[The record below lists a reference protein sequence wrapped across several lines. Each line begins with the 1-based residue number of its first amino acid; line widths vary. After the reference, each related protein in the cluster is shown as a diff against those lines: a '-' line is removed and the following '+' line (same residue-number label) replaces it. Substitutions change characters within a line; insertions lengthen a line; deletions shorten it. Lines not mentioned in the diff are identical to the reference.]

1 MRRAIRP
8 WFGKRRFFPGALA
21 ILAVVALGGFAAG
34 ADEAQKPEAAA
45 QKTVATETAEKS
57 PDAKPVPASAP
68 GKLGTAALSGPPAP
82 ALDQEKKKNVSTAE
96 QFEFQQAKISAEMTE
111 LEERMFR
118 LSESLKAIEPENS
131 SRLMIGLKYAREEL
145 IVHQMK
151 EIQDELRKASLA
163 ESVIEQK
170 ELLTK
175 LERLEQLLLSADL
188 DFHMKM
194 ERLRQIREA
203 LRKLDTAIREEERE
217 RKQSAE
223 TVRNEERLKRL
234 DKRLATLEELIK
246 RESAHVER
254 GEELAQADTENPA
267 EAKSTDNPGEST
279 PGKDSPGK
287 DSPGK
292 DSPAKTAS
300 GKPVAGKDAVKKLAD
315 EQEATRAKTTELA
328 AADEKKAPAEDPLT
342 EAGKEMSAAVDQLKK
357 EKPKS
362 AQPAMKESLE
372 ALKKALADGR
382 KEQQQLKKD
391 VDAQKFAALAK
402 DQAGNR
408 QLNENIA
415 EMVRGLGDSGKS
427 AMSDLNNSGN
437 SMASAERQLGGQQAG
452 AAGQDQESA
461 LAALKAAREKLAEE
475 AERLQAQLRGEV
487 KKRLLEGLTLMLEQ
501 QVMVREATATLAPR
515 VAKGSRQAQG
525 SVVGLAKSEG
535 KIIALA
541 DELINMVE
549 ETEFGYALPAAL
561 RLVRDEMAGVQSSL
575 AKGDATEPVVNAEKQ
590 VEADLKA
597 LFEALKQ
604 MPAAAPP
611 KSGKGKGGSEEQ
623 ERELNRMVAELK
635 LLRLLQMR
643 VNQETV
649 GTDQKRQQA
658 AGISA
663 ALRRQIEDIGGRQ
676 EDVRDVTEKLRAER
690 GNELQ

>member
-1 MRRAIRP
+1 
-8 WFGKRRFFPGALA
+8 
-21 ILAVVALGGFAAG
+21 
-34 ADEAQKPEAAA
+34 
-45 QKTVATETAEKS
+45 
-57 PDAKPVPASAP
+57 
-68 GKLGTAALSGPPAP
+68 
-82 ALDQEKKKNVSTAE
+82 
-96 QFEFQQAKISAEMTE
+96 
-111 LEERMFR
+111 
-118 LSESLKAIEPENS
+118 
-131 SRLMIGLKYAREEL
+131 
-145 IVHQMK
+145 
-151 EIQDELRKASLA
+151 
-163 ESVIEQK
+163 
-170 ELLTK
+170 
-175 LERLEQLLLSADL
+175 
-188 DFHMKM
+188 
-194 ERLRQIREA
+194 
-203 LRKLDTAIREEERE
+203 
-217 RKQSAE
+217 
-223 TVRNEERLKRL
+223 
-234 DKRLATLEELIK
+234 
-246 RESAHVER
+246 
-254 GEELAQADTENPA
+254 
-267 EAKSTDNPGEST
+267 
-279 PGKDSPGK
+279 
-287 DSPGK
+287 
-292 DSPAKTAS
+292 
-300 GKPVAGKDAVKKLAD
+300 
-315 EQEATRAKTTELA
+315 
-328 AADEKKAPAEDPLT
+328 
-342 EAGKEMSAAVDQLKK
+342 MSAAVDELKK

-382 KEQQQLKKD
+382 KEQQQLKKE

-427 AMSDLNNSGN
+427 AMNDLNKSGN

-501 QVMVREATATLAPR
+501 QVMVRESTVTLAPR
-515 VAKGSRQAQG
+515 AAKGSRQAQA

-561 RLVRDEMAGVQSSL
+561 RLVRDEMAGVQTSL
-575 AKGDATEPVVNAEKQ
+575 SKGDATEPVVNAEKQ

-611 KSGKGKGGSEEQ
+611 KSGKGKGGSDEQ

-635 LLRLLQMR
+635 LLRLLQVR